1 VVIRQETNVRL
12 PACAVEALGRIV
24 ARRRVSRD
32 EALRQ
37 ILGEHVADQETCDP
51 DDRLTHISTV
61 LRYPAPPRGRQQ
73 PRTDLPVRL
82 RLDPGMIER
91 VRAVSLLLPG
101 QSRRAYR
108 DYQARLLTDAVMTA
122 IAVRER
128 FTDEFL
134 DDLLPLLRHRA
145 VFGFW
150 RLVVA
155 VSSTPSE
162 LAVCDLAETIRSESG
177 SRELRPSEQ
186 RLLLVEEALAEE
198 SWHAP
203 ERFVIAANL
212 ARVGLSGPGAEREER
227 VLYEQGKEWN
237 GQRLDLRRAPKSR
250 WFVGVQGTDWSG
262 RGGAAVWRA
271 ERRVEVGDF
280 EDWLMSQPGEDKP
293 RSCVVSPPGWSVEM
307 PAGWQACVLPTNR
320 EVPARFRQWTE
331 AGRVMLIQIPSRN
344 KQVVWPLQPRCAS
357 PVPGVEP
364 LVAIAREL
372 RPEQII
378 NFIEAVLV
386 AWGTGEDCDEESE
399 PEEELPGPVLPGDA
413 EFQAMTH
420 EEEEEFW
427 ASFFDEGR
435 EPDLE
440 VDPPGSLPLVD
451 PEFDTLL
458 RREEP
463 APRGSAPPLL
473 VPVDQAFK
481 FGFVTAEERRTAM
494 ADARAYTIG
503 MPHRLFTYRP
513 KVPHPVSTD
522 DPRFRLLLTRRRTGQ
537 SAKPMWVWPGRSV
550 AAEIGTDTSAQV
562 ISWLATWANWMA
574 KRTLQRS
581 MEQAWHAGFDH
592 HPASYWH
599 QVPPADDAPDHL
611 V

>member
-1 VVIRQETNVRL
+1 L
-12 PACAVEALGRIV
+12 
-24 ARRRVSRD
+24 
-32 EALRQ
+32 
-37 ILGEHVADQETCDP
+37 
-51 DDRLTHISTV
+51 
-61 LRYPAPPRGRQQ
+61 
-73 PRTDLPVRL
+73 
-82 RLDPGMIER
+82 ER
-91 VRAVSLLLPG
+91 ARAVSLLLPG

-108 DYQARLLTDAVMTA
+108 DYQARPLTDAVMTA
-122 IAVRER
+122 IAVREP
-128 FTDEFL
+128 FTDAFL

-162 LAVCDLAETIRSESG
+162 LAVSGLAEAIRAESG
-177 SRELRPSEQ
+177 SRELRPSEK

-212 ARVGLSGPGAEREER
+212 ARVGLSGPGAEQEER

-237 GQRLDLRRAPKSR
+237 RQRLDLRRAPKAR

-271 ERRVEVGDF
+271 ERRVELGTF
-280 EDWLMSQPGEDKP
+280 EDWLMSQPGGDQP
-293 RSCVVSPPGWSVEM
+293 RTRVVSPPGWSVEM
-307 PAGWQACVLPTNR
+307 PAGWEACVLPTNW
-320 EVPARFRQWTE
+320 EVPSRFREWIE

-344 KQVVWPLQPRCAS
+344 KQVVWPLQPGFSA

-372 RPEQII
+372 RPEQLI

-386 AWGTGEDCDEESE
+386 EWGTGQDCDEESDL
-399 PEEELPGPVLPGDA
+399 EEESPGPVLPVDA
-413 EFQAMTH
+413 EFEPMTH

-427 ASFFDEGR
+427 ASFFGMEK
-435 EPDLE
+435 EPDPE
-440 VDPPGSLPLVD
+440 EDPLGSLPLVD
-451 PEFDTLL
+451 PEFDPSR
-458 RREEP
+458 RREGR
-463 APRGSAPPLL
+463 ALRGSAPHLL

-481 FGFVTAEERRTAM
+481 FGFVTAEERRVVM
-494 ADARAYTIG
+494 SDARAHTMSLPKG
-503 MPHRLFTYRP
+503 LFAYRP
-513 KVPHPVSTD
+513 TVPHPVSTD
-522 DPRFRLLLTRRRTGQ
+522 DPRFLLLLTRRRTGQ
-537 SAKPMWVWPGRSV
+537 TAKPMWVWPGRSV
-550 AAEIGTDTSAQV
+550 AAEIGTDTSAEV
-562 ISWLATWANWMA
+562 IGWLITWANWMA
-574 KRTLQRS
+574 TRVLQHS

-599 QVPPADDAPDHL
+599 QVPPVDDDSDHL